1 MIPNAS
7 ASALGSSLVVKGE
20 LIARENINI
29 DCTIE
34 GAVTV
39 EGFELTTGKNARVN
53 ASITA
58 KAVTVR
64 GHLKGHITADIVDV
78 LEGASVEANVIAKK
92 FALDDGAFFT
102 GSVNTE
108 RARAAGQVARHRM
121 AAPSESA

>member
-1 MIPNAS
+1 MTTNAS
-7 ASALGSSLVVKGE
+7 IPTLGATLIVKGE

-29 DCTIE
+29 EGTIE
-34 GAVTV
+34 GAVSA

-64 GHLKGHITADIVDV
+64 GQLKGHITADIVDV

-108 RARAAGQVARHRM
+108 RARAAGQVAKHRLT
-121 AAPSESA
+121 APPDS